1 MNDKIAV
8 EALTAALLAELLD
21 DVAELGQDERFH
33 GEPDRAFGAWCGKDN
48 ASAED
53 SRGCSRHDGGGADI
67 FIGQVAE
74 DFPEADQSFF
84 QHAIDGFEG
93 RIPVGDAGSAVHEN
107 GLHRVAFR
115 SLLDH
120 APDLGRIVF
129 DHMVTGDV
137 VPVFFEQAHHELPAG
152 VRLRGSGIAARD
164 DHAYDAVRRLSL
176 VVFMRVA

>member
-1 MNDKIAV
+1 MSGFHPV
-8 EALTAALLAELLD
+8 RLS
-21 DVAELGQDERFH
+21 DEQRVDWLPLIRT
-33 GEPDRAFGAWCGKDN
+33 EN
-48 ASAED
+48 
-53 SRGCSRHDGGGADI
+53 
-67 FIGQVAE
+67 
-74 DFPEADQSFF
+74 
-84 QHAIDGFEG
+84 
-93 RIPVGDAGSAVHEN
+93 VGP
-107 GLHRVAFR
+107 RTFR